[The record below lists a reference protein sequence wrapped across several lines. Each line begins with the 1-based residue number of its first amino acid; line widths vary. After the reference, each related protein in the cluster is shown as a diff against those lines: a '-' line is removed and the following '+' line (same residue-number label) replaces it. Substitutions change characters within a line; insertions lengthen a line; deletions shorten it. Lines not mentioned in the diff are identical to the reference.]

1 MRRMGSVAFW
11 GTCCVL
17 LALPFAV
24 HAAGEVSFSEILFD
38 PQGTDTGLE
47 WIEIY
52 NAGDTPAD
60 LTGWQLYPDGIGYFL
75 FPAGFALAAK
85 SFVVVHLRVSG
96 SNSSSELYH
105 PVIPSKNMGNTA
117 GSVALFS
124 GEPGKDT
131 IKSFVEWGKGDGTWE
146 SAAVKAGMWAKGT
159 FVDLAHAQEG
169 NAIALQTLSK
179 TSSAASDWTISVLPT
194 AGAASA
200 SSFFASPSL
209 PASAATS
216 SAAGNSSGS
225 SFHAPVSPNPP
236 VATIEA
242 FAGEDR
248 TVPMGTEAE
257 FLGSAIGLVHEPIT
271 HARFWWNFGDGET
284 REGKSVGHVFRA
296 LGTYVV
302 GLHVSSGDY
311 AASDYLTVSVVPNQI
326 AIGSVVAGE
335 DGYVRLENDSGISV
349 DIGGWILEDDGMRRF
364 IIPVR
369 TVVGVHGAAAFAN
382 HITRLFPEKRAA
394 LRRPD
399 ESLAVSWSAPS
410 VFVSGDARTEIPHE
424 PVETA
429 PPRASGKPRLL
440 PSARHAKE
448 PKESRPASSTAV
460 HAENLAVSVL
470 PPNVFPSSVAAFGA
484 AFALSA
490 GAAIGL
496 FCLRRMIS

>member
-1 MRRMGSVAFW
+1 MRRMAFW

-17 LALPFAV
+17 SVLPFAV
-24 HAAGEVSFSEILFD
+24 HAGGEVTFSEILFD
-38 PQGTDTGLE
+38 PQGTDTGFE

-85 SFVVVHLRVSG
+85 SFAVVHLRVNG

-105 PVIPSKNMGNTA
+105 PVISSKNMGNTA
-117 GSVALFS
+117 GSAALFA

-159 FVDLAHAQEG
+159 FVDLAHAEEG

-200 SSFFASPSL
+200 SSFVLPPL

-225 SFHAPVSPNPP
+225 SLYAPVSSKPP

-248 TVPMGTEAE
+248 MVLMGTEAE

-271 HARFWWNFGDGET
+271 HARFLWNFGDGET
-284 REGKSVGHVFRA
+284 LEGKAVGHVFRA

-311 AASDYLTVSVVPNQI
+311 AASDYLTVSVVSNQI
-326 AIGSVVAGE
+326 AIGSVVAGSE
-335 DGYVRLENDSGISV
+335 GHVRLENGAGIPV
-349 DIGGWILEDDGMRRF
+349 DIGGWILEDDGMKRF
-364 IIPVR
+364 YIPVR
-369 TVVGVHGAAAFAN
+369 TVVGAHAAAAFAN
-382 HITRLFPEKRAA
+382 RVTKLFPEKRAA

-399 ESLAVSWSAPS
+399 ESLAVSWNASSS
-410 VFVSGDARTEIPHE
+410 VFMPNDVRRDIPYE
-424 PVETA
+424 PVKTA
-429 PPRASGKPRLL
+429 PPRASEKPRLL

-448 PKESRPASSTAV
+448 PEESRHASSTAV
-460 HAENLAVSVL
+460 RAEALAVSAL
-470 PPNVFPSSVAAFGA
+470 SPNVFSSPVAVFGA
-484 AFALSA
+484 AFALSV
-490 GAAIGL
+490 GAAIGF
-496 FCLRRMIS
+496 FCLRRMIL